1 SAFVTDIALRKVLKD
16 NAGLGTEATR
26 AGIVEQL
33 LNRRFIVRKG
43 KQLRATDLGA
53 DVIDALPSQLTDPG
67 MTALWEQALDEVAEG
82 RLTLN
87 DFLQRQVGW
96 TRNLVSMGG
105 QQRVSIRIPPTPSC
119 PL

>member
-1 SAFVTDIALRKVLKD
+1 MLI
-16 NAGLGTEATR
+16 
-26 AGIVEQL
+26 
-33 LNRRFIVRKG
+33 
-43 KQLRATDLGA
+43 
-53 DVIDALPSQLTDPG
+53 TDPG

-119 PL
+119 PLCGGKTRLKKGQKGEFWGCTRYPDCKGIINNDTQKRKSARSSKAVKPKNN